1 MKQISHI
8 FSGVFSPLLVPT
20 YAMILAVSL
29 TILSYLP
36 LSAKITVCA
45 ATFFITCLMPL
56 AAIFLLLKRKV
67 VSDPGLNQ
75 RSERLIPYVITI
87 LCYLGCAL
95 YLYRASAPGWLT
107 GFMIGGAAAAVV
119 SLVVNFWWKIS
130 AHAAALGGLVAM
142 MFRVNYVGVGV
153 HDMLLWTI
161 LAVIITGCVGT
172 SRIYLGRHTLWQVTA
187 GAFNGF
193 VCVYLISGLM

>member
-29 TILSYLP
+29 TILCYLP
-36 LSAKITVCA
+36 MSAKLTVCA
-45 ATFFITCLMPL
+45 ATFFITCFLPL
-56 AAIFLLLKRKV
+56 LAIYLLLKMMV

-75 RSERLIPYVITI
+75 RAERPIPYAITI

-107 GFMIGGAAAAVV
+107 GFMVGGAVAALI

-142 MFRVNYVGVGV
+142 MFRVAGSGVGV

-161 LAVIITGCVGT
+161 IAVVITGCVGT
-172 SRIYLGRHTLWQVTA
+172 SRVYLRRHTLLQVAA
-187 GAFNGF
+187 GTLNGF
-193 VCVYLISGLM
+193 VCVYLMSCLL